1 MVLEAIRQMT
11 VAEYLVFEEGSEI
24 KHEYIDGELY
34 PMTGGTMYHAI
45 TMMNLGGALWQRLKG
60 TGCTAMSSAMR
71 IRISP
76 TRYVYADASVV
87 CGEPVTEYKTQ
98 TLLNP
103 TLVAEVTSP
112 SSIDYDRGLKREFYQ
127 SIPSLQ
133 IYLIIDQD
141 RPFVELHTRQEAGW
155 TLREFSGLDAS
166 LPLEALDCELPLAE
180 IYHRVDFDA
189 AP

>member
-24 KHEYIDGELY
+24 KHEYIDGEIY
-34 PMTGGTMYHAI
+34 PMPGVTKKHDNIVINCIVA
-45 TMMNLGGALWQRLKG
+45 LGILLR
-60 TGCTAMSSAMR
+60 SSHCQIYTSDMR
-71 IRISP
+71 VRISV
-76 TRYVYADASVV
+76 TRYVYPDFSVV
-87 CGEPVTEYKTQ
+87 CNGVKTADN
-98 TLLNP
+98 TTNILNP

-127 SIPSLQ
+127 SVDSMQ

-141 RPFVELHTRQEAGW
+141 RPFVELHTRQDAGW

-166 LPLEALDCELPLAE
+166 LPLDTIGCQLPLAE
-180 IYHRVDFDA
+180 IYHQVEF
-189 AP
+189 